1 MKGLLQV
8 LADSAAARGADVQTD
23 ALEEYDMFS
32 HISQRRYVPP
42 NFAEIR
48 HILNI
53 SQVHASSEYLQLI
66 TFDADGT
73 LYEVRPPVEHLDM
86 LLDSIHGDGW

>member
-1 MKGLLQV
+1 
-8 LADSAAARGADVQTD
+8 VQTD
-23 ALEEYDMFS
+23 ALAEYDSFS

-53 SQVHASSEYLQLI
+53 AQVRLFPECSLS
-66 TFDADGT
+66 F
-73 LYEVRPPVEHLDM
+73 P
-86 LLDSIHGDGW
+86 